1 MKIIEII
8 TENKQIA
15 LTKKAFASL
24 SYEARNAIDAW
35 ESSNWIGGPL
45 ERHVIA
51 NDAVAQEIE
60 QAFQPVRD
68 SIPGD
73 TVRLYRGVQ
82 HSDAEHTRHLK
93 DRVLESWTSER
104 AVAEYFAGLRTDQ
117 NKQGRSR
124 IIKLPTMQDIDNA
137 VAKYNAT
144 GYVKFRGHHYVR
156 IKNNPQYY
164 NIYDRHRQHV
174 TDGDNLKRDLTY
186 WLEDE
191 KKWNDK
197 RLKQS
202 TVLEQ
207 DIDKSRIVW
216 ITNNLNSKEYII
228 RVK

>member
-1 MKIIEII
+1 M
-8 TENKQIA
+8 
-15 LTKKAFASL
+15 TKKAFASL
-24 SYEARNAIDAW
+24 SYEARSAIESW

-45 ERHVIA
+45 EKHVIA

-137 VAKYNAT
+137 VQNTMPLDMSSSVETTMSGSKT
-144 GYVKFRGHHYVR
+144 
-156 IKNNPQYY
+156 IPSTTTSMT
-164 NIYDRHRQHV
+164 V
-174 TDGDNLKRDLTY
+174 TA
-186 WLEDE
+186 
-191 KKWNDK
+191 
-197 RLKQS
+197 S
-202 TVLEQ
+202 M
-207 DIDKSRIVW
+207 
-216 ITNNLNSKEYII
+216 
-228 RVK
+228 